1 MASKNKYGI
10 LHIPTQRYVYYD
22 SARLKVFHSHWNNIL
37 HQEFDVIYNADQ
49 RCGLWLA
56 STQKEAISLI
66 GKESESFSDAS
77 ELLRLTKDVKVFS
90 LPKHQLTYF
99 LHTWYFKSMVLP
111 DIHPTRMAFHLYSDG
126 DKLRELWE
134 PFKYDFEVVKC

>member
-22 SARLKVFHSHWNNIL
+22 SAQLNVFHSHWNNIL
-37 HQEFDVIYNADQ
+37 HQEFDVIDNADQ

-66 GKESESFSDAS
+66 HKETDDFSSAEDAS
-77 ELLRLTKDVKVFS
+77 ELLRLAKDVTIFS
-90 LPKHQLTYF
+90 LPNI
-99 LHTWYFKSMVLP
+99 S
-111 DIHPTRMAFHLYSDG
+111 
-126 DKLRELWE
+126 
-134 PFKYDFEVVKC
+134 